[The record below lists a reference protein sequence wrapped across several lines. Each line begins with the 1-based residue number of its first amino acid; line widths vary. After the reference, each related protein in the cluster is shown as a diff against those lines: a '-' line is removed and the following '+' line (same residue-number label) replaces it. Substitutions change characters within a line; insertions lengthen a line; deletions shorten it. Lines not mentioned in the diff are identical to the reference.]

1 MEFLSTVNSLGIIPL
16 LILML
21 VIFILLFKDIRK
33 DNERMAQE
41 LKDHEEKISSSI
53 KEYKA
58 TTEKQIAAQNAA
70 LEKMENRIRAV
81 EMDYAEKTYVQE
93 VNSSWRTEMRRIEDK
108 IDKVLMGRDK

>member
-1 MEFLSTVNSLGIIPL
+1 MEFLSTINSLGIIPL
-16 LILML
+16 LVLML

-53 KEYKA
+53 KEYKTA
-58 TTEKQIAAQNAA
+58 TEKQIAAQNAA
-70 LEKMENRIRAV
+70 LEKMECRIRAV

-108 IDKVLMGRDK
+108 IDKVLMGREK

>member
-16 LILML
+16 LVLML
-21 VIFILLFKDIRK
+21 VIFILLFKDIKK

-58 TTEKQIAAQNAA
+58 T
-70 LEKMENRIRAV
+70 
-81 EMDYAEKTYVQE
+81 
-93 VNSSWRTEMRRIEDK
+93 
-108 IDKVLMGRDK
+108 KVLLERMAKMD